1 MIECGFEDRVR
12 DAAGTGLWTEELRD
26 HCASCEPC
34 AETTLVTAALSADS
48 EVLGEMAPQLP
59 DPRVIWMRARFEKR
73 QQKSMKAVRGIVWF
87 HRIAIACAAVFGMVV
102 APRVLSV
109 FAKSFGSIHFE
120 SLLPRLPLSI
130 AGPALVLVVSFG
142 VLGLMAMWNEVA
154 EER

>member
-12 DAAGTGLWTEELRD
+12 DAARTGRWSEDLRD
-26 HCASCEPC
+26 HCAACEPC

-48 EVLGEMAPQLP
+48 ETLDRTAHQLP
-59 DPRVIWMRARFEKR
+59 DPRVIWMRARLEKR

-87 HRIAIACAAVFGMVV
+87 HRIAIACAMVFGIVV
-102 APRVLSV
+102 APRFLSV
-109 FAKSFGSIHFE
+109 FSNSFGSIHFE
-120 SLLPRLPLSI
+120 SLMPRLPLSV

-142 VLGLMAMWNEVA
+142 VLGLMAMWNEVV